1 MKAPRAGWAVAAGMV
16 LLAAGCGETAAPGT
30 GSTPGDE
37 GEWRPV
43 ADSPLT
49 PREAPLTVTVGE
61 RILVIGGSDDP
72 PCPPNADCVA
82 SSEPLRDGAA
92 YDPATD
98 EWTPIATAPA
108 PVGGDVDTSVVV
120 GDTVYMLTTIF
131 NQEGTTTRTFQ
142 SYDAGADGWA
152 ELTPPPGSE
161 WVSLTAVRD
170 RVVAYHGSHESL
182 GAEVPTAL
190 DPLPADLVYDA
201 AADTWT
207 PMPADP
213 LGPSYDRRLVGT
225 DDGAVLL
232 ASALVPNPGVEPPVV
247 DAARLDLATG
257 AWTELPDGDL
267 ISGFGFRQ
275 VGDQLVSAVAGS
287 ADGGETNNWGRE
299 IGYAG
304 LLDAV
309 SGTWSQ
315 LPERAERD
323 ALDGFMVPGDVSGE
337 RTIVSGAWVLDV
349 PTLTWGRVPD
359 LPADDHLQG
368 QSAAFAD
375 TAAGG
380 VVLLWGGSAWPR
392 DTRADGELIADGW
405 IWTIPAPE

>member
-30 GSTPGDE
+30 GSTPADE
-37 GEWRPV
+37 SGWRPV
-43 ADSPLT
+43 AESPLT

-61 RILVIGGSDDP
+61 KILIIGGSDGP

-82 SSEPLRDGAA
+82 PAEPLRDGAV
-92 YDPATD
+92 YDPAAD
-98 EWTPIATAPA
+98 AWTSIADAPA
-108 PVGGDVDTSVVV
+108 PVGAGPDTAAVIGDV
-120 GDTVYMLTTIF
+120 VYLLAGERF
-131 NQEGTTTRTFQ
+131 LA
-142 SYDAGADGWA
+142 YDVAADAWT
-152 ELTPPPGSE
+152 ELTPPAAGGA
-161 WVSLTAVRD
+161 WLALTVAGD
-170 RVVAYHGSHESL
+170 RVVAYHGSHEAV

-190 DPLPADLVYDA
+190 DPLPADLVYDTDA
-201 AADTWT
+201 GTWT
-207 PMPADP
+207 ALPADP
-213 LGPSYDRRLVGT
+213 LGPSYDRRLIGT

-247 DAARLDLATG
+247 DAARLDVTTG

-267 ISGFGFRQ
+267 ISGSGFRQ
-275 VGDQLVSAVAGS
+275 VGDQLVSALEGS

-304 LLDAV
+304 LLDLV
-309 SGTWSQ
+309 SGTWSE

-323 ALDGFMVPGDVSGE
+323 PLDGFMVPGEVSGE
-337 RTIVSGAWVLDV
+337 CTIVSGAWVLDV

-359 LPADDHLQG
+359 LPADEHLQG

-375 TAAGG
+375 TAEGG

-392 DTRADGELIADGW
+392 DTMAGGDLIADGW
-405 IWTIPAPE
+405 MWTIPEPG